1 MTQKESSIKDIDGG
15 PLIVGKN
22 ILGYLAV
29 VQITCLGGGARLSE
43 SNPCL
48 GGAARLSELREQAIV
63 ISI

>member
-15 PLIVGKN
+15 PLNSGQKYIG
-22 ILGYLAV
+22 ILS
-29 VQITCLGGGARLSE
+29 TS

-48 GGAARLSELREQAIV
+48 GGDARLSELSEQAIV